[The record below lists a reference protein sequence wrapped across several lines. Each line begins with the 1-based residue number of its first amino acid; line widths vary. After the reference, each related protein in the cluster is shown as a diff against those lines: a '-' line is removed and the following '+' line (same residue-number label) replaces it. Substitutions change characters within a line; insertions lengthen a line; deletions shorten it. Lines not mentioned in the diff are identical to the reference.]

1 MLNNLMFRLRSF
13 VRKLYGSTATFSLE
27 RQILLWILLFT
38 GVIFL
43 CGAFNNYILEIP
55 SVLIPLLVGNCCLL
69 MYALVRV
76 SDYWAARLTLPA
88 IIAYLIVTTD
98 SWFSCAGIT
107 GSVPIFFI
115 CPILTAMILL
125 RGRKRVY
132 LLACLFLHLTLL
144 TIIQQIYPASVRAY
158 PSLAVKQADILTS
171 LGLTVCYVFG
181 YVTIVI
187 YHLEQRRQQAEQLLL
202 NILPLPVA
210 EKLKYQYTGKQTIA
224 DSFTASIMFV
234 DIVNFT
240 ELSATM
246 QPGELVAFLN
256 GLFSHFDMLAQAY
269 GVEKIKTIGDCY
281 MVAAGVPYPRPD
293 HAQALVRMALTIQA
307 HIRRQNFQGYKP
319 TFRIGINTGP
329 VVAGIIGRQK
339 FIYDLW
345 GDAVNVASRME
356 SQGTAGT
363 IQITQRVYQLVAD
376 EFICLNQGLIDV
388 KGKGPM
394 PVWHV
399 VGVNPTI
406 ASTTM
411 ASMNESTVLNPYLYR
426 EAYGNRATG

>member
-1 MLNNLMFRLRSF
+1 MINDSLFLLPTF
-13 VRKLYGSTATFSLE
+13 VKKLYASTASFSLE
-27 RQILLWILLFT
+27 RQILLWILLFSGLT
-38 GVIFL
+38 FL
-43 CGAFNNYILEIP
+43 VGAYNNFLLQLP
-55 SVLIPLLVGNCCLL
+55 SVYIPLAVGIVCLL
-69 MYALVRV
+69 LYGVARV
-76 SDYWAARLTLPA
+76 SAVWATKLTVTPFF
-88 IIAYLIVTTD
+88 AYLIVATD
-98 SWFSCAGIT
+98 SWFACAGIA
-107 GSVPIFFI
+107 GSVPIFLT

-125 RGRKRVY
+125 HGRRRFYMLVS
-132 LLACLFLHLTLL
+132 LLLHLTLL
-144 TIIQQIYPASVRAY
+144 TIIQQYYPHSVRPYAT
-158 PSLAVKQADILTS
+158 LAVKQADMLTS
-171 LGLTVCYVFG
+171 LGMVAFYSLG

-187 YHLEQRRQQAEQLLL
+187 HHLAQRRQQAEQLLL

-240 ELSATM
+240 ELSSTM

-256 GLFSHFDMLAQAY
+256 ELFSHFDMLAQAY

-293 HAQALVRMALTIQA
+293 HAHVLVRMALTIQA

-356 SQGTAGT
+356 SQGTAGA
-363 IQITQRVYQLVAD
+363 IQITQRLYQLISD
-376 EFICLNQGLIDV
+376 EFVCINQGLIDV

-394 PVWHV
+394 AVWHV
-399 VGVNPTI
+399 VGVRPTDPTSRTLPECTPI
-406 ASTTM
+406 T
-411 ASMNESTVLNPYLYR
+411 PPLYR
-426 EAYGNRATG
+426 EAYGNSAIR

>member
-1 MLNNLMFRLRSF
+1 
-13 VRKLYGSTATFSLE
+13 
-27 RQILLWILLFT
+27 
-38 GVIFL
+38 
-43 CGAFNNYILEIP
+43 
-55 SVLIPLLVGNCCLL
+55 
-69 MYALVRV
+69 
-76 SDYWAARLTLPA
+76 
-88 IIAYLIVTTD
+88 
-98 SWFSCAGIT
+98 
-107 GSVPIFFI
+107 
-115 CPILTAMILL
+115 
-125 RGRKRVY
+125 
-132 LLACLFLHLTLL
+132 
-144 TIIQQIYPASVRAY
+144 
-158 PSLAVKQADILTS
+158 
-171 LGLTVCYVFG
+171 
-181 YVTIVI
+181 
-187 YHLEQRRQQAEQLLL
+187 
-202 NILPLPVA
+202 
-210 EKLKYQYTGKQTIA
+210 
-224 DSFTASIMFV
+224 
-234 DIVNFT
+234 
-240 ELSATM
+240 M